1 MLVGK
6 IEIKDELIIGD
17 PCYDLDSLEL
27 GRLKDIVP
35 GIYNCSIKYSKEKR
49 VSMIEI
55 KHEDVL
61 EKASDLCTV
70 ENEFWITVDSGQVGF
85 FDFTFY
91 KNYSDNQK
99 NREGEIIYNEI
110 CSKTLSKKK
119 YGINSKYFV
128 SSSGYGDGEY
138 DVCVTRNSSK
148 KVVGVL
154 IKFIEKAGDDE

>member
-6 IEIKDELIIGD
+6 IETKDELIIGD
-17 PCYDLDSLEL
+17 PCYDLGSLEL
-27 GRLKDIVP
+27 GRIKDIVP
-35 GIYNCSIKYSKEKR
+35 GVYNCSIEYSKEKR

-61 EKASDLCTV
+61 EKASDICTV
-70 ENEFWITVDSGQVGF
+70 ENEFWIAVDSGQVGF

-110 CSKTLSKKK
+110 CNKILSRDK
-119 YGINSKYFV
+119 YGVNSKYFV

-138 DVCVTRNSSK
+138 DVCVVRNSDR
-148 KVVGVL
+148 KVIGVL
-154 IKFIEKAGDDE
+154 IEFIKEAGDDE

>member
-17 PCYDLDSLEL
+17 PCYDLDFLEL
-27 GRLKDIVP
+27 GRIKDIVP
-35 GIYNCSIKYSKEKR
+35 GVYNCSIEYSKEKR

-55 KHEDVL
+55 KHEDIL
-61 EKASDLCTV
+61 EKDSDLYTV

-91 KNYSDNQK
+91 KNYSNNLNNK
-99 NREGEIIYNEI
+99 EGEIIYNEI
-110 CSKTLSKKK
+110 CSKTLSKEE
-119 YGINSKYFV
+119 YGINSKHFV

-138 DVCVTRNSSK
+138 DVCVTRNSDR
-148 KVVGVL
+148 KVIGIL